1 MNSKIAEAKQ
11 QVRQVEKIHGLQPA
25 TGTACATYIGSD
37 RILTYLDDPSGDDGK
52 HMDIDNKKFFDAYYA
67 PFLLAGKYLDRNS
80 KREKIDGL
88 DVEFYDLVE
97 GGRKLSI
104 GLDREILELIKSNRY
119 SFSGDTLARLKS
131 YSFLGDRDGRY
142 SVGLDGFVVSYT
154 DH

>member
-1 MNSKIAEAKQ
+1 
-11 QVRQVEKIHGLQPA
+11 
-25 TGTACATYIGSD
+25 
-37 RILTYLDDPSGDDGK
+37 
-52 HMDIDNKKFFDAYYA
+52 MDIDNKKFSDAYYA

-119 SFSGDTLARLKS
+119 NFSGDTLARLKS
-131 YSFLGDRDGRY
+131 YSFLGDLDGRY